1 MFNRWT
7 CKNNPN
13 HKITTME
20 KRKLLKSG
28 EFLVEEIKSSDIF
41 IPEEFNEEQR
51 MIAQTC
57 RDFLETEVYP
67 NIEKTE
73 KQDRELMKSIL
84 KKAGELGLM
93 GISIPEEY
101 NGFGQDFVTQMLAAE
116 TIGAGYS
123 FSVAFMAHCGI
134 GTLPIMY
141 YGNEEQRQKYVT
153 KLATGEFIG
162 AYCLTEPGAGSDAN
176 AGKTN
181 AKPTPDGKHYILN
194 GQKMWITNAGFADIQ
209 TVFAKIENDR
219 VLSAFIVERNFP
231 GVVVNPDEHKM
242 GIKGSS
248 TAQIFYNDVKV
259 PAENLIGR
267 RGEGFRIALSILH
280 MGRIKLGANV
290 LGAAKKAINDSV
302 KYANERKQFGV
313 LISTFGTIKHKL
325 AEQVIRTF
333 AAESANYRVSKDI
346 DDLMVI
352 YKAEGCDK
360 GKAAIDAISHY
371 AVEAAILKVFSSEML
386 DFVIDEAVQIH
397 GGMGYS
403 AEMAVERGY
412 RDSRINRIFEGTNE
426 INTMLVV
433 DTAMKRAMKGDF
445 DLFGK
450 AEQLYASIDKITDG
464 AASGEGYY
472 EEKLRYIKNFK
483 KAAMILI
490 HGVSKSF
497 EKNLVNEQEVMNNI
511 AVMIMEIYVTESSA
525 LRVEKMESMKGKDA
539 VALYRDILDVM
550 IYDGAEKVRKSALDC
565 IHSFTTGNEAAKL
578 AKAIDTLTRVAGVNV
593 KDARRRIANKLIE
606 DNCYKF

>member
-1 MFNRWT
+1 
-7 CKNNPN
+7 
-13 HKITTME
+13 ME
-20 KRKLLKSG
+20 PRKTLKSG
-28 EFLVEEIKSSDIF
+28 EFLVEKLDAKDIF

-57 RDFLETEVYP
+57 QDFLNTEVYP
-67 NIEKTE
+67 NLEKID
-73 KQDRELMKSIL
+73 KQDRELVKSIL
-84 KKAGELGLM
+84 KKSGELGLM
-93 GISIPEEY
+93 GISLPEEY
-101 NGFGQDFVTQMLAAE
+101 NGFGQSFVTQMLAAE

-141 YGNEEQRQKYVT
+141 YGTEQQRQKYVT
-153 KLATGEFIG
+153 RLATGEILG

-181 AKPTPDGKHYILN
+181 AHLSEDGKHYILN

-209 TVFAKIENDR
+209 TVFAKIDNDR
-219 VLSAFIVERNFP
+219 VLSAFIVETDLP
-231 GVVVNPDEHKM
+231 GVVIGPDEHKM

-259 PAENLIGR
+259 PVENLLGN

-302 KYANERKQFGV
+302 RYANERKQFGV
-313 LISTFGTIKHKL
+313 LISTFGAIKHKL

-346 DDLMVI
+346 DDLI
-352 YKAEGCDK
+352 EKYKSEGCDK
-360 GKAAIDAISHY
+360 GRATIDGISHY
-371 AVEAAILKVFSSEML
+371 AVEAAILKVYSSEVL
-386 DFVIDEAVQIH
+386 DFVIDEALQIH

-403 AEMAVERGY
+403 AEMAVEKGY

-426 INTMLVV
+426 INRLLVV

-450 AEQLYASIDKITDG
+450 AKEIYGNLADISEGK
-464 AASGEGYY
+464 SGNDYY
-472 EEKLRYIKNFK
+472 QEKTRYISNFK
-483 KAAMILI
+483 KAVLIAI
-490 HGVSKSF
+490 HGASAKF
-497 EKNLVNEQEVMNNI
+497 EKKLVQEQEVLNNI
-511 AVMIMEIYVTESSA
+511 ANMIMEVYVSESLA
-525 LRVEKMESMKGKDA
+525 LRVQKLESLKGSA
-539 VALYRDILDVM
+539 AIGLYRDILDVYV
-550 IYDGAEKVRKSALDC
+550 YDAAEKIRKAALDAVY
-565 IHSFTTGNEAAKL
+565 SVASTEEAPVL
-578 AKAIDTLTRVAGVNV
+578 AKAMETLTRVAGVNV
-593 KDARRRIANKLIE
+593 KDARRRVADKLTE
-606 DNCYKF
+606 DNVYKF

>member
-1 MFNRWT
+1 MENR
-7 CKNNPN
+7 KV
-13 HKITTME
+13 
-20 KRKLLKSG
+20 LKSG
-28 EFLVEEIKSSDIF
+28 EFLVEEIEAKDIF
-41 IPEEFNEEQR
+41 IPEEFDEEQK

-57 RDFLETEVYP
+57 KDFLETEVYP
-67 NIEKTE
+67 YVDQVE
-73 KQDRELMKSIL
+73 KQDRELMKSML
-84 KKAGELGLM
+84 KKSGELGLM
-93 GISIPEEY
+93 GISVSEDY
-101 NGFGQDFVTQMLAAE
+101 GGFGQSFVTQMLAAE

-141 YGNEEQRQKYVT
+141 YGNEDQRQRYVT
-153 KLATGEFIG
+153 KLATGELLG

-181 AKPTPDGKHYILN
+181 ATLSEDGKYYILN
-194 GQKMWITNAGFADIQ
+194 GSKMWITNAGFADVH
-209 TVFAKIENDR
+209 TVFAKIDNDR
-219 VLSAFIVERNFP
+219 VLSAFIVDAHAD
-231 GVVVNPDEHKM
+231 GVVINPDEHKM

-259 PAENLIGR
+259 PVENLIGR

-302 KYANERKQFGV
+302 QYANERKQFGV

-325 AEQVIRTF
+325 AQQVIKTF

-346 DDLMVI
+346 DDLMVK
-352 YKAEGCDK
+352 YKAEGCDQ
-360 GKAAIDAISHY
+360 GKASIDAISHY
-371 AVEAAILKVFSSEML
+371 AVEAAILKVYSSEVL
-386 DFVIDEAVQIH
+386 DFIVDEAVQIH

-403 AEMAVERGY
+403 AEMAVEKAY

-450 AEQLYASIDKITDG
+450 AEKLYAELDKISDG
-464 AASGEGYY
+464 KSGSEDYY
-472 EEKLRYIKNFK
+472 QEKIRYIKNFK
-483 KAAMILI
+483 KIALLLI
-490 HGVSKSF
+490 HGASKTF
-497 EKNLVNEQEVMNNI
+497 EKALIHEQEVLNNI
-511 AVMIMEIYVTESSA
+511 AVIIMETYVAEASA
-525 LRVEKMESMKGKDA
+525 LRVQKLESLKGA
-539 VALYRDILDVM
+539 QAIALKKDILDVLVF
-550 IYDGAEKVRKSALDC
+550 DTAAKVRKSALDA
-565 IHSFTTGNEAAKL
+565 IYSFASDAEAKKL
-578 AKAIDTLTRVAGVNV
+578 AKAAETLTTVAGVNT
-593 KDARRRIANKLIE
+593 KDARRRIADKLIE
-606 DNCYKF
+606 DNMYKF

>member
-1 MFNRWT
+1 
-7 CKNNPN
+7 
-13 HKITTME
+13 ME
-20 KRKLLKSG
+20 PRKTLKSG
-28 EFLVEEIKSSDIF
+28 EFLVANVDAKDVF

-57 RDFLETEVYP
+57 QDFLNTEVYP
-67 NIEKTE
+67 NLEKID
-73 KQDRELMKSIL
+73 KQDRELMKGIL
-84 KKAGELGLM
+84 KKSGELGLM
-93 GISIPEEY
+93 GISLPEEY
-101 NGFGQDFVTQMLAAE
+101 NGFGQSFVTQMLAAE

-141 YGNEEQRQKYVT
+141 YGNEQQRQKYVT
-153 KLATGEFIG
+153 RLATGEILG

-181 AKPTPDGKHYILN
+181 ARLSEDGKHYILN

-209 TVFAKIENDR
+209 TVFAKIDNDR
-219 VLSAFIVERNFP
+219 VLSAFIVEKDFP
-231 GVVVNPDEHKM
+231 GVVISPDEHKM

-248 TAQIFYNDVKV
+248 TAQIFYNDVMV
-259 PAENLIGR
+259 PVENLLGN
-267 RGEGFRIALSILH
+267 RGEGFRVALSILH

-302 KYANERKQFGV
+302 RYANERKQFGV
-313 LISTFGTIKHKL
+313 LISTFGAIKYKL

-346 DDLMVI
+346 DDLI
-352 YKAEGCDK
+352 EKYKSEGCDK
-360 GKAAIDAISHY
+360 GRATIDGISHY
-371 AVEAAILKVFSSEML
+371 AVEAAILKVYSSEVL
-386 DFVIDEAVQIH
+386 DYVIDEAVQVH

-403 AEMAVERGY
+403 AEMAVEKGY

-426 INTMLVV
+426 INRLLVV

-450 AEQLYASIDKITDG
+450 AKEIYGNLENITDG
-464 AASGEGYY
+464 KTGKENYY
-472 EEKLRYIKNFK
+472 QEKTRYISNFK
-483 KAAMILI
+483 KAVLIAI
-490 HGVSKSF
+490 HGASSKF
-497 EKNLVNEQEVMNNI
+497 EKKLVQEQEVLNNM
-511 AVMIMEIYVTESSA
+511 ANMIMEVYVSESLA
-525 LRVEKMESMKGKDA
+525 LRVQKLESQKGSA
-539 VALYRDILDVM
+539 AAGLNRDILDVYV
-550 IYDGAEKVRKSALDC
+550 YDAAEKIRKAALDAVY
-565 IHSFTTGNEAAKL
+565 SFAAPEEAHAL
-578 AKAIDTLTRVAGVNV
+578 AQAMETLTRVAGVNV
-593 KDARRRIANKLIE
+593 KEARRRVADKLIE